1 MAKNKALQAIVEI
14 AGSVSPTLGSSVKS
28 ATDAL
33 DKLNLKALAIGA
45 AVGGAAIA
53 TGKAVAK
60 AGEYLFQL
68 GSKFDEAEDA
78 IRIGTGATGE
88 DLEAL
93 MDTAKEVYTSIPT
106 TMEEAAAA
114 IADYNTR
121 LGVTGDTLSDLS
133 KQAISVAD
141 MLGEDLNTVI
151 EESSKAMQN
160 WNIDES
166 HMSEAMDYMFKVAQS
181 TGVSFTN
188 LSSEMETYGAQLQE
202 VGYTFRE
209 ASTLL
214 GQVEKEG
221 LDAATVVTA
230 LKTASKQAA
239 KDGFEN
245 LNDGIETYISEIQ
258 NATDDTEAYSIATK
272 YFGSKAAAT
281 MTQAIKRGTLSIDGL
296 TASLKESDES
306 ILGCAEDTYDF
317 SEQVQMMKAKLEVAL
332 APIAETIFSE
342 ISDMLPTLMGMLETF
357 IPIITSVVEQALPFV
372 EQFLGGIAELL
383 PVIMPMIQGLAEQ
396 LLPILLNLIETLLP
410 PLLDLITGIIPPL
423 MEILEAILP
432 PIVEIIT
439 SILPIITEI
448 AAAVLPVLVDIIAAL
463 IPVIKPLLDILINLF
478 NSVIM
483 PILEPLLMLA
493 ETILPIIVDLL
504 KLVAPLLEP
513 IAKILGPIA
522 DVIGIIVG
530 AISTVVGWIADGLGW
545 LVDLFFGSDEDDAKE
560 MARYAMGGFTHG
572 PSIAGEEGTE
582 AVISFDPTYRQRNI
596 RILEQAALMLGLSG
610 FGTTEIS
617 SDNSLTLDENS
628 YSSQAGQLLSLD
640 DFSLSEL
647 SGGGGVTYVY
657 DFSGFTWSPTINTEG
672 SADEDQFMQK
682 LEEHEAE
689 FFEWLKEFA
698 KAREAYCFG

>member
-281 MTQAIKRGTLSIDGL
+281 MTQAIKKGTLSIDSL

-306 ILGCAEDTYDF
+306 ILGCAEDTYSF

-342 ISDMLPTLMGMLETF
+342 IQDMLPTLMNMLDTF
-357 IPIITSVVEQALPFV
+357 IPIISSVVEQALPFV

-396 LLPILLNLIETLLP
+396 LLPILLNLVETLLP

-483 PILEPLLMLA
+483 PILDPLLMLA

-513 IAKILGPIA
+513 IAKILQPIA

>member
-239 KDGFEN
+239 SEGFSN
-245 LNDGIETYISEIQ
+245 LNEGVESYIAQIQ
-258 NATDDTEAYSIATK
+258 NATDDTEAYTIATK

-281 MTQAIKRGTLSIDGL
+281 MTQAIKKGTLSIDSL

-396 LLPILLNLIETLLP
+396 LLPILLNLVETLLP

-463 IPVIKPLLDILINLF
+463 IPVIKPLLDILLNLF
-478 NSVIM
+478 KSVIM
-483 PILEPLLMLA
+483 PILDPLLMLA
-493 ETILPIIVDLL
+493 ETILPVIVDLL
-504 KLVAPLLEP
+504 KMVAPILEP
-513 IAKILGPIA
+513 IGKILGPIA
-522 DVIGIIVG
+522 DVIGVIVG
-530 AISTVVGWIADGLGW
+530 ALSTVVGWVAGGLGW

-582 AVISFDPTYRQRNI
+582 AVISFDPAYRQRNI

-672 SADEDQFMQK
+672 SADEDQFMQR